1 MIRPPPHRLPSSRR
15 GLALIEVVL
24 VSVMAL
30 VTLGSLFL
38 ASSANMHALQHGG
51 TRTDL
56 QARASRL
63 MDRVLRAVHEADRD
77 SLAGLPMAPV
87 PLNAFTYDEPQ
98 SVSALDGAVTVATM
112 RIQLEYEPGDPNDG
126 VDNDGDELVDEG
138 RVVLIRDFGQP
149 GEVRTVLCSG
159 VRELLEG
166 ELPNGGD
173 DNGNGLID
181 ERGLCVTWDGAR
193 MAVRVTLEKLD
204 AQGRAIVHTLVGDA
218 RVMN

>member
-1 MIRPPPHRLPSSRR
+1 M
-15 GLALIEVVL
+15 ALIEVVL
-24 VSVMAL
+24 VAVMAI
-30 VTLGSLFL
+30 VTTGSLFL

-51 TRTDL
+51 SRTEL

-63 MDRVLRAVHEADRD
+63 MERVLRAVHEADRD

-87 PLNAFTYDEPQ
+87 PLSGFTYDEPQ
-98 SVSALDGAVTVATM
+98 SVSELDGTVTEAAM

-149 GEVRTVLCSG
+149 GQLQTVLCSG

-166 ELPNGGD
+166 ELPNGAD

-204 AQGRAIVHTLVGDA
+204 ARGRSIVHSLESDA

>member
-149 GEVRTVLCSG
+149 GCAAAFASSWKASCPTAATTTATG
-159 VRELLEG
+159 
-166 ELPNGGD
+166 
-173 DNGNGLID
+173 
-181 ERGLCVTWDGAR
+181 
-193 MAVRVTLEKLD
+193 
-204 AQGRAIVHTLVGDA
+204 
-218 RVMN
+218 